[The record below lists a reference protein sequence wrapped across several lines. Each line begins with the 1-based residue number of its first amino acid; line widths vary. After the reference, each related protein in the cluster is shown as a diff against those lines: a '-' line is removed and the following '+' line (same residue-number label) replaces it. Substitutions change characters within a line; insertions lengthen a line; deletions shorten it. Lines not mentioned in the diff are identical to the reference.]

1 MIRITF
7 KRINDEQS
15 IDSAELNISHEDLTR
30 MLATKEI
37 PLEVNQRLSSD
48 EIKWLEMYLPEFS
61 TEYMCEVT
69 PDFPT

>member
-1 MIRITF
+1 MIQITF
-7 KRINDEQS
+7 RRLNDEQWS
-15 IDSAELNISHEDLTR
+15 DGAELNMSHEDLTR

-48 EIKWLEMYLPEFS
+48 EIKWLEMYLPEFG
-61 TEYMCEVT
+61 TEYICEVV